1 MSATGSDGEG
11 ANAFVERA
19 EAAVGL
25 LRSRPTD
32 EVFGVAKGLL
42 KELRDRRQ
50 FECLVKLA
58 EAAARVRPDDAE
70 IVRHYAQGLIETGS
84 CLPAIALLE
93 RALRAPNVGE
103 LDADELQGL
112 RGRAHK
118 QIFMDCADHSQA
130 EAARAI
136 EQAVVSYRVPYEHN
150 PANHWH
156 GINLAACLYAAQRRK
171 LNPAPDLDPQKVA
184 RKVLAVLDN
193 TVAKNRDAWWWATKA
208 EAHIALAEWDAA
220 ETAIGIYVR
229 EESIPPFNF
238 ASTMRQFREVWEIQR
253 DGPRGETLM
262 QLLDAA
268 LAARESGVL
277 SVTPE
282 HVRAMRSAEAPSG
295 EQAEKVLGDTNAKT
309 LNWYRRGLDRAVS
322 VAAIRRLHGGRFGTG
337 FAVRAGDFGLEPA
350 GDALVLTN
358 HHVVNRTGSDD
369 AERPENIEVLFEAA
383 EVAARGPHLVSEVL
397 AESPYA
403 GLDYSILR
411 LAGDS
416 SQVPTLPIVDLLP
429 SVETTTRVYIIGH
442 PRGDELH
449 IAFQDNRLLD
459 HEGPPDGLP
468 PTPGHCRVHYHA
480 PTSPGNSGSPVF
492 DEAWRVIALHHAG
505 GKYDPQSSL
514 LGMRRLNGKPGRYS
528 ANEGLW
534 IVSVV
539 EDVKRQTLASR

>member
-1 MSATGSDGEG
+1 MSATDDDD
-11 ANAFVERA
+11 ADAFVERA

-32 EVFGVAKGLL
+32 EVFASAKGLL
-42 KELRDRRQ
+42 KELRDRRR
-50 FECLVKLA
+50 FDFLVKLA
-58 EAAARVRPDDAE
+58 EAAARVRPDDPV
-70 IVRHYAQGLIETGS
+70 IVRFYAQGLIETGS
-84 CLPAIALLE
+84 CLPAIALIE
-93 RALRAPNVGE
+93 HALRTPGVGAS
-103 LDADELQGL
+103 DADELHGL

-118 QIFMDCADHSQA
+118 QIFMDYADHSLV
-130 EAARAI
+130 EAARRI
-136 EQAVVSYRVPYEHN
+136 EQAVESYRVPFDHK
-150 PANHWH
+150 PANYWH

-171 LNPAPDLDPQKVA
+171 LVPAHDIGPQNVA
-184 RKVLAVLDN
+184 REVLAVLDG
-193 TVAKNRDAWWWATKA
+193 TVVADRDAWWWATKA
-208 EAHIALAEWDAA
+208 EAHVALGEWDAA
-220 ETAIGIYVR
+220 EAAIGVYVR
-229 EESIPPFNF
+229 DENIPPFNF

-277 SVTPE
+277 SVPPD
-282 HVRAMRSAEAPSG
+282 HVRAMRSADAPGG

-337 FAVRAGDFGLEPA
+337 FAVRADDFGLEPA

-358 HHVVNRTGSDD
+358 HHVVNRTGADD
-369 AERPENIEVLFEAA
+369 AELPENIEVLFEAA
-383 EVAARGPHLVSEVL
+383 EGAARGPHSVSEIL
-397 AESPYA
+397 AESPYT
-403 GLDYSILR
+403 GLDYSLLR
-411 LAGDS
+411 LAGDA
-416 SQVPTLPIVDLLP
+416 SQVPTVPIVDLLP
-429 SVETTTRVYIIGH
+429 SIEPPTRVYIIGH
-442 PRGDELH
+442 PSGDELH

-459 HEGPPDGLP
+459 HEGPPGGLP
-468 PTPGHCRVHYHA
+468 STPGHCRVHYHA

-514 LGMRRLNGKPGRYS
+514 LGMRRLNGKLGRYS

-534 IVSVV
+534 IVSVM
-539 EDVKRQTLASR
+539 EDVKRQTLPSR

>member
-1 MSATGSDGEG
+1 MSATGGDGEG
-11 ANAFVERA
+11 SDPVERS

-32 EVFGVAKGLL
+32 EAFASAKGLL
-42 KELRDRRQ
+42 KELRDRRR
-50 FECLVKLA
+50 FDFLVKLA
-58 EAAARVRPDDAE
+58 EAAARVRPDDPV
-70 IVRHYAQGLIETGS
+70 IVSYYAQGLIETGS
-84 CLPAIALLE
+84 CVPAIALIE
-93 RALRAPNVGE
+93 RALRNPSVGAP
-103 LDADELQGL
+103 DADELHGL

-118 QIFMDCADHSQA
+118 QIFMDCADHSQVG
-130 EAARAI
+130 AARAI
-136 EQAVVSYRVPYEHN
+136 EQAVESYRVPYDHN
-150 PANHWH
+150 PANYWH
-156 GINLAACLYAAQRRK
+156 GINLSACLYAAQRRK

-184 RKVLAVLDN
+184 RKVLAMLDN
-193 TVAKNRDAWWWATKA
+193 TVAKDRDALWWATKA
-208 EAHIALAEWDAA
+208 EAHIALAEWDTA
-220 ETAIGIYVR
+220 EAAIGIYVR

-277 SVTPE
+277 SVTPD
-282 HVRAMRSAEAPSG
+282 HIRVMRLADAPSS
-295 EQAEKVLGDTNAKT
+295 EQAEKVLGDTDAKT
-309 LNWYRRGLDRAVS
+309 LDWYRLGLERAVS
-322 VAAIRRLHGGRFGTG
+322 VAAIRRLHGSRFGTG

-350 GDALVLTN
+350 DATLILTN
-358 HHVVNRTGSDD
+358 HHVVNRTGADN

-383 EVAARGPHLVSEVL
+383 EDAARGPHAVSEVI

-403 GLDYSILR
+403 GLDYSLLR
-411 LAGDS
+411 LAGDA
-416 SQVPTLPIVDLLP
+416 SQVPTVPIVDLLP
-429 SVETTTRVYIIGH
+429 SIEPPTRVYIIGH

-468 PTPGHCRVHYHA
+468 TTPGHCRVHYHA

-492 DEAWRVIALHHAG
+492 DEVWRVIALHHAG
-505 GKYDPQSSL
+505 GRYDPQSSL
-514 LGMRRLNGKPGRYS
+514 LGMRRLNGKSGRYS

-534 IVSVV
+534 IVSIM
-539 EDVKRQTLASR
+539 EDVKQKTLPSR